1 LKPSGRKQDH
11 YKDSVGTDAY
21 PRGNLIAKEKL
32 YRPAGYIVFET
43 KIVFPSSEK
52 FPAPGKM
59 SKKAPK
65 GPQSTQF

>member
-1 LKPSGRKQDH
+1 
-11 YKDSVGTDAY
+11 
-21 PRGNLIAKEKL
+21 LIAKEKL

-43 KIVFPSSEK
+43 KTVFPSSEK

-65 GPQSTQF
+65 GAQSMQFWKKLPLLARLSV